1 MVIKKKTKKKKIITK
16 RKTNKVAKRVIAKKI
31 TKKVSK
37 PIKKDKVIGNIV
49 HYFRKIKVAVIKVKD
64 TLKVG
69 DRIRITGGEVDFIQK
84 IESMEID
91 GKKVKKVLKGKQ
103 VGIKLKKKVR
113 EGYKI
118 YKVNV

>member
-1 MVIKKKTKKKKIITK
+1 MIIKRKTKKEKIITK
-16 RKTNKVAKRVIAKKI
+16 RKTNKVAKRVIAKKR
-31 TKKVSK
+31 TRKVSK
-37 PIKKDKVIGNIV
+37 SIKKEKEIGNIV
-49 HYFRKIKVAVIKVKD
+49 HYFRKIKVAVIKAKD

-91 GKKVKKVLKGKQ
+91 GKRIKKVLKGKQ